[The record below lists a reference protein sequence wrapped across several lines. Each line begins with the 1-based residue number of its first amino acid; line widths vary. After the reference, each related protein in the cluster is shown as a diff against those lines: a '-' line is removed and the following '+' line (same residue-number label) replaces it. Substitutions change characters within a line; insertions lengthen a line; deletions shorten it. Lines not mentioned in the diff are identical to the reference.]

1 LAVEPP
7 SPIVRTI
14 KVWDAR
20 CAVSVFVE
28 DQPLK
33 KWPLQRGWRALVV
46 SCFLPIMLV
55 LAACGPAAPTPLP
68 PSPTAVAQT
77 VASPTIAAPT
87 ATPTALPATLTRPSA
102 PSGTPSTAAT
112 PGTPSAPT
120 PTAIPPTATPLPPT
134 ATPVPRAGL
143 PVRLK
148 IPKIKVDADIEYVAL
163 AADGAMDVPK
173 NYDNTA
179 WYQLGPR
186 PGEQGNAAI
195 AGHVDSKTGK
205 AVFWDLPKLKAGDE
219 IFVVG
224 DDGVERKF
232 VVTAIESYKR
242 TDAPLERIFGPTT
255 NKHLNLITCDPDSG
269 FNRATS
275 EYGGNVVVYTE
286 LVEGQ

>member
-1 LAVEPP
+1 MKCP
-7 SPIVRTI
+7 R
-14 KVWDAR
+14 
-20 CAVSVFVE
+20 
-28 DQPLK
+28 
-33 KWPLQRGWRALVV
+33 QRGWRALVA
-46 SCFLPIMLV
+46 SCLLPIVLV
-55 LAACGPAAPTPLP
+55 LAACGPADPTATP
-68 PSPTAVAQT
+68 PSPTAVAQAI
-77 VASPTIAAPT
+77 ASPTVAAPT
-87 ATPTALPATLTRPSA
+87 ATPTVPQATPTQSAAPA
-102 PSGTPSTAAT
+102 GTPSTAAT
-112 PGTPSAPT
+112 SGTPGTPAVPS
-120 PTAIPPTATPLPPT
+120 PTAISPTATPVPPT
-134 ATPVPRAGL
+134 PTPVPRAGL

-205 AVFWDLPKLKAGDE
+205 AVFWDLPKLKVGDE

-232 VVTAIESYKR
+232 VVTGIESYKR